1 MCVLWAKVRSTRP
14 LPTMRTTLLPLAFL
28 PLCKPAAAQLTAGGV
43 PPGGTVLQTSIN
55 LSLSTPNTTDSA
67 SLELDCDDFQD
78 AWAVLHRDMPEV
90 DGTNW
95 AALHV
100 VDDDIE
106 VCVDL
111 LPGFSQRP
119 KYHLFGEP
127 LDCGANFNWQL
138 VGELY
143 LGNFGGWVITGP
155 FEIDDRYIAYRRNGQ
170 VGWIKLSFQ
179 LDQTTISLQ
188 VPELLP
194 LCPITLGID
203 EQPGSGG
210 FTLFPNPG
218 RGREI
223 NVMAVAPLEQIEVFD
238 ATGRTLARHAGTAR
252 TIPAPISPGTYLVR
266 ATQAD
271 GTRSTMRWVRQ
282 D

>member
-1 MCVLWAKVRSTRP
+1 MKTS
-14 LPTMRTTLLPLAFL
+14 LLPFTLVV
-28 PLCKPAAAQLTAGGV
+28 LCNPASAQLTAGGV
-43 PPGGTVLQTSIN
+43 PPGGTVLQANIN

-67 SLELDCDDFQD
+67 SLEMDCDDSMD

-95 AALHV
+95 AALHF
-100 VDDDIE
+100 VDDDME

-111 LPGFSQRP
+111 LAGFSQRP

-127 LDCGANFNWQL
+127 LDCGANFSWQP
-138 VGELY
+138 VSELF
-143 LGNFGGWVITGP
+143 LGDYGGFVMTGP
-155 FEIDDRYIAYRRNGQ
+155 ASIDSQYVAYRRGDQ

-179 LDQTTISLQ
+179 LDQSTITLQ

-194 LCPITLGID
+194 LCPVTVGIEERAD
-203 EQPGSGG
+203 LEG

-218 RGREI
+218 NG
-223 NVMAVAPLEQIEVFD
+223 AVIHVASMLPLDKVEVFD
-238 ATGRTLARHAGTAR
+238 ATGRSIARHAGTLR
-252 TIPAPISPGTYLVR
+252 TFPAPASPGTYLVR

-271 GTRSTMRWVRQ
+271 GSRSTLRWVRQ
-282 D
+282 E